1 MAKKKIDLE
10 QILIG
15 LSSDEARARAISKL
29 IRKGDLPIPKISWVI
44 EYYEKAGRFYDA
56 ADIALKAGMNER
68 AVEDYEKAGR
78 FDDAAS
84 VALEA
89 GMKERAEQLYQ
100 RAVEVYEKAGRFDD
114 AASVALK
121 AGMNERAEQLKTL
134 VDLINE

>member
-56 ADIALKAGMNER
+56 ADIALKAGMNEK
-68 AVEDYEKAGR
+68 AVEYY
-78 FDDAAS
+78 
-84 VALEA
+84 
-89 GMKERAEQLYQ
+89 ERAGSF
-100 RAVEVYEKAGRFDD
+100 YE
-114 AASVALK
+114 ASNAALK
-121 AGMNERAEQLKTL
+121 AGMEERAKQLITL
-134 VDLINE
+134 AKLINE